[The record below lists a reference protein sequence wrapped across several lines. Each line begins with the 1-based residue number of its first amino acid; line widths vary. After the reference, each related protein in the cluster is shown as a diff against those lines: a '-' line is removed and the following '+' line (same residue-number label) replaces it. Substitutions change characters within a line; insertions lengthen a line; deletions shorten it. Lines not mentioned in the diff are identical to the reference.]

1 MHLTIAAWDDRV
13 FAIEIDGAETVE
25 TLKAILEVESALPAA
40 QQQLLHHGNLL
51 KSGQR
56 LTAAGVSDGD
66 MIMLVPPMAPQGANQ
81 GGQQQ
86 QQQQRNPFTELNA
99 DGSAKAPV
107 AFIQQIK
114 GNQQLMGQ
122 LQHQNPSLA
131 AAIRNED
138 VEALQASTW
147 LPSGYACWCMDWP
160 KSCGALLTYLPY
172 CMET

>member
-51 KSGQR
+51 KSDQQ
-56 LTAAGVSDGD
+56 LAAAGVSDGD
-66 MIMLVPPMAPQGANQ
+66 MIMLVPPMAPQGGNQ
-81 GGQQQ
+81 GGQQQPQQQ

-114 GNQQLMGQ
+114 SNQELMGQ

-138 VEALQASTW
+138 VEALQVST
-147 LPSGYACWCMDWP
+147 Y
-160 KSCGALLTYLPY
+160 
-172 CMET
+172 